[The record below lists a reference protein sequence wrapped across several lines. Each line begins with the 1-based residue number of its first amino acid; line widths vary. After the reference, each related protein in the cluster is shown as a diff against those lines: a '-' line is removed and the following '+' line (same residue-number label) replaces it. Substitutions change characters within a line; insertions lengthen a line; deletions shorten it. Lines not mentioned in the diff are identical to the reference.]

1 MIMSKLQLLLYPI
14 HLFTQAYGKYT
25 NGLYLNFVI
34 MLVWI
39 QFTLHALIFIIIYQL
54 ISLHDNDF
62 NDVNT
67 IDIVNL
73 LNQTL

>member
-1 MIMSKLQLLLYPI
+1 MVMNKLQLLLYSI
-14 HLFTQAYGKYT
+14 HLFTQADGKYT
-25 NGLYLNFVI
+25 NSLYLNFVI
-34 MLVWI
+34 ILVWI